1 MTGGSQ
7 NNFAAMSAANHH
19 KQNKIKTMKTLTKI
33 LALAV
38 LAGAT
43 TVMFVGCASDSHDHA
58 GHSHGTAAA
67 KPYPLAKCLVTDEA
81 FEHGKPYT
89 FVHEGQEIKLCCKDC
104 LADFKKEPSK
114 YLSKLNAPK

>member
-1 MTGGSQ
+1 
-7 NNFAAMSAANHH
+7 
-19 KQNKIKTMKTLTKI
+19 MKTLTEI

-58 GHSHGTAAA
+58 GHAHGAAVA
-67 KPYPLAKCLVTDEA
+67 KPYPLTKCLVTDEA
-81 FEHGKPYT
+81 FEHGKPYV
-89 FVHEGQEIKLCCKDC
+89 FVHDGQEIKLCCKDC

>member
-1 MTGGSQ
+1 MNT
-7 NNFAAMSAANHH
+7 F
-19 KQNKIKTMKTLTKI
+19 TKS

-43 TVMFVGCASDSHDHA
+43 TILFVGCSSGGHDHSS
-58 GHSHGTAAA
+58 HSHGTAAA
-67 KPYPLAKCLVTDEA
+67 KPYPLTKCLVTDEG
-81 FEHGKPYT
+81 FNHGKPYT

>member
-1 MTGGSQ
+1 
-7 NNFAAMSAANHH
+7 
-19 KQNKIKTMKTLTKI
+19 MKTICSLLT
-33 LALAV
+33 AAAV
-38 LAGAT
+38 ATLGGAT
-43 TVMFVGCASDSHDHA
+43 FTGCTSDGHDHA
-58 GHSHGTAAA
+58 GHAHGTAAA
-67 KPYPLAKCLVTDEA
+67 KPYPLTKCLVTDEA